1 MSERKVVRAP
11 VLILKEGTTRQRG
24 REAQRQNILA
34 ARIVAE
40 MLKSTL
46 GPRGMDKMLVDSIGD
61 ITITNDGAT
70 IMDEIEAEH
79 PAVKLLVNVAK
90 TQDKEVGDG
99 TTTVVVLTGALL
111 KKAEELLDRDIH
123 PSVICSGFRKA
134 EAKAQETLEKI
145 AKPIDLG
152 DRVTLTNIASTAM
165 RSKSVEYLRDYLASI
180 AVDAVLKIVE
190 DRDGKKYADI
200 DNIQVIKKPGKS
212 VAETQLISGLIIDKE
227 VVHPG
232 MPKRIENAR
241 IALLN
246 CPLEIEK
253 TEFSAEIRIRD
264 PSQMKAFLDE
274 EARMLKDMVDRIAG
288 TGANVVFCQKGID
301 DMAQYFL
308 AKKGILAV
316 RRVKESDMQK
326 LSRATGARI
335 VTNIDDLRQ
344 EDLGSAELVEERKVG
359 EDKWVF
365 VEGCLN
371 PRAVSILIRGG
382 ADKVVEEAERSIHD
396 ALCVVKDVIEYPYL
410 VFGGGAP
417 EAEVALRVRKWAEKL
432 SGREQL
438 AVLKFAE
445 ALEVIPSAL
454 AENSG
459 LDAIDIMVE
468 LRARHEKGQIWD
480 GVNVLGGG
488 IGDMKALEVY
498 EPLAVK
504 EQVLKSAVEA
514 ATSILRIDD
523 VIAAGKLKEEGKK
536 EKKEEEGEEEKSKPE
551 LD

>member
-1 MSERKVVRAP
+1 MSERRAVRAP

-24 REAQRQNILA
+24 REAQRQNMLA

-99 TTTVVVLTGALL
+99 TTSVVVLTGALL
-111 KKAEELLDRDIH
+111 KKAEELLDKDIH

-134 EAKAQETLEKI
+134 EAKAQEVLQRI
-145 AKPIDLG
+145 AKPVDLN
-152 DRVTLTNIASTAM
+152 DRATLMNIASTAM

-212 VAETQLISGLIIDKE
+212 VAETQLINGLIIDKE

-232 MPKRIENAR
+232 MPKRIENAK

-274 EARMLKDMVDRIAG
+274 EARMLKSMVDNIAA

-316 RRVKESDMQK
+316 RRVKKSDMEK

-335 VTNIDDLRQ
+335 VTNIDDLKP
-344 EDLGSAELVEERKVG
+344 EDLGSAELVEERKIG
-359 EDKWVF
+359 EDRMVF
-365 VEGCLN
+365 VEGCKDPKAVAILVRGGFE
-371 PRAVSILIRGG
+371 RAV
-382 ADKVVEEAERSIHD
+382 DEAERSLHD
-396 ALCVVKDVIEYPYL
+396 ALSVVADIVKDPRIVY
-410 VFGGGAP
+410 GGGAT
-417 EAEVALRVRKWAEKL
+417 EAEIAKEIRRFATQIG
-432 SGREQL
+432 GREQL
-438 AVLKFAE
+438 AVQAFAE
-445 ALEVIPSAL
+445 AIEVIPQAL
-454 AENSG
+454 AENAG
-459 LDAIDIMVE
+459 LDPIDILVE
-468 LRARHEKGQIWD
+468 LRAKHEEPEGYRY
-480 GVNVLGGG
+480 GVDVFSGKVADMSTLNV
-488 IGDMKALEVY
+488 IEPVIVKSKAIS
-498 EPLAVK
+498 A
-504 EQVLKSAVEA
+504 AVEA
-514 ATSILRIDD
+514 AITILRIDD
-523 VIAAGKLKEEGKK
+523 VVIASKPLEKGKEKEKEEAAPPS
-536 EKKEEEGEEEKSKPE
+536 EF
-551 LD
+551 D

>member
-1 MSERKVVRAP
+1 MSERRAVRAP

-24 REAQRQNILA
+24 REAQRQNMLA

-99 TTTVVVLTGALL
+99 TTSVVVLTGALL
-111 KKAEELLDRDIH
+111 KKAEELLDKDIH

-134 EAKAQETLEKI
+134 EAKAQEVLQRI
-145 AKPIDLG
+145 AKPVDLN
-152 DRVTLTNIASTAM
+152 DRATLMNIASTAM

-212 VAETQLISGLIIDKE
+212 VAETQLINGLIIDKE

-232 MPKRIENAR
+232 MPKRIENAK

-274 EARMLKDMVDRIAG
+274 EARMLKGMVDNIAA

-316 RRVKESDMQK
+316 RRVKKSDMEK

-335 VTNIDDLRQ
+335 VTNIDDLKP
-344 EDLGSAELVEERKVG
+344 EDLGSAELVEERKIG
-359 EDKWVF
+359 EDRMVF
-365 VEGCLN
+365 VEGCKDPKAVAILVRGGFE
-371 PRAVSILIRGG
+371 RAV
-382 ADKVVEEAERSIHD
+382 DEAERSLHD
-396 ALCVVKDVIEYPYL
+396 ALSVVADIVKDPRIVY
-410 VFGGGAP
+410 GGGAT
-417 EAEVALRVRKWAEKL
+417 EAEIAKEIRRFATQIG
-432 SGREQL
+432 GREQL
-438 AVLKFAE
+438 AVQAFAE
-445 ALEVIPSAL
+445 AIEVIPQAL
-454 AENSG
+454 AENAG
-459 LDAIDIMVE
+459 LDPIDILVE
-468 LRARHEKGQIWD
+468 LRAKHEEPEGYRY
-480 GVNVLGGG
+480 GVDVFSGKVADMSTLNV
-488 IGDMKALEVY
+488 IEPVIVKSKAIS
-498 EPLAVK
+498 A
-504 EQVLKSAVEA
+504 AVEA
-514 ATSILRIDD
+514 AITILRIDD
-523 VIAAGKLKEEGKK
+523 VVIASKPLEKGKEKEKEEAAPPS
-536 EKKEEEGEEEKSKPE
+536 EF
-551 LD
+551 D

>member
-1 MSERKVVRAP
+1 MSERRAVRAP

-24 REAQRQNILA
+24 REAQRQNMLA

-99 TTTVVVLTGALL
+99 TTSVVVLTGALL
-111 KKAEELLDRDIH
+111 KKAEELLDKDIH

-134 EAKAQETLEKI
+134 EAKAQEVLQRI
-145 AKPIDLG
+145 AKPVDLN
-152 DRVTLTNIASTAM
+152 DRATLMNIASTAM

-212 VAETQLISGLIIDKE
+212 VAETQLINGLIIDKE

-232 MPKRIENAR
+232 MPKRIENAK

-274 EARMLKDMVDRIAG
+274 ESRMLKGMVDNIAA

-316 RRVKESDMQK
+316 RRVKKSDMEK

-335 VTNIDDLRQ
+335 VTNIDDLKP
-344 EDLGSAELVEERKVG
+344 EDLGSAELVEERKIG
-359 EDKWVF
+359 EDRMVF
-365 VEGCLN
+365 VEGCKDPKAVAILVRGGFE
-371 PRAVSILIRGG
+371 RAV
-382 ADKVVEEAERSIHD
+382 DEAERSLHD
-396 ALCVVKDVIEYPYL
+396 ALSVVADIVKDPRIVY
-410 VFGGGAP
+410 GGGAT
-417 EAEVALRVRKWAEKL
+417 EAEIAKEIRRFATQIG
-432 SGREQL
+432 GREQL
-438 AVLKFAE
+438 AVQAFAE
-445 ALEVIPSAL
+445 AIEVIPQAL
-454 AENSG
+454 AENAG
-459 LDAIDIMVE
+459 LDPIDILVE
-468 LRARHEKGQIWD
+468 LRAKHEEPEGYRY
-480 GVNVLGGG
+480 GVDVFSGKVADMSTLNV
-488 IGDMKALEVY
+488 IEPVIVKSKAIS
-498 EPLAVK
+498 A
-504 EQVLKSAVEA
+504 AVEA
-514 ATSILRIDD
+514 AITILRIDD
-523 VIAAGKLKEEGKK
+523 VVIASKPLEKGKEKEKEEAAPPS
-536 EKKEEEGEEEKSKPE
+536 EF
-551 LD
+551 D

>member
-1 MSERKVVRAP
+1 MSERKAVRAP

-24 REAQRQNILA
+24 REAQRQNMLA

-99 TTTVVVLTGALL
+99 TTSVVVLTGALL

-134 EAKAQETLEKI
+134 EARAQEVLQRI
-145 AKPIDLG
+145 AKPVDFN
-152 DRVTLTNIASTAM
+152 DRATLMNIASTAM
-165 RSKSVEYLRDYLASI
+165 RSKSVEYLREYLASI

-212 VAETQLISGLIIDKE
+212 VAETQLINGLIIDKE

-232 MPKRIENAR
+232 MPKRIENAK

-274 EARMLKDMVDRIAG
+274 ESRMLKNMVDNIAA

-335 VTNIDDLRQ
+335 VTNIDDLKP
-344 EDLGSAELVEERKVG
+344 EDLGSAELVEERKIG
-359 EDKWVF
+359 EDRMVF
-365 VEGCLN
+365 VEGCKDPKAVAILVRGGFE
-371 PRAVSILIRGG
+371 RAV
-382 ADKVVEEAERSIHD
+382 DEAERSLHD
-396 ALCVVKDVIEYPYL
+396 ALSVVADIVKDPRIVY
-410 VFGGGAP
+410 GGGAV
-417 EAEVALRVRKWAEKL
+417 EAEIAKEIRRFATQI

-438 AVLKFAE
+438 AVQAFAE
-445 ALEVIPSAL
+445 AIEVIPQAL
-454 AENSG
+454 AENAG
-459 LDAIDIMVE
+459 LDPIDILVE
-468 LRARHEKGQIWD
+468 LRAKHEEPEGYRY
-480 GVNVLGGG
+480 GVDVFSGKVADMSTLNV
-488 IGDMKALEVY
+488 IEPIIVKSKAIS
-498 EPLAVK
+498 A
-504 EQVLKSAVEA
+504 AVEA
-514 ATSILRIDD
+514 AITILRIDD
-523 VIAAGKLKEEGKK
+523 VVIASKPLEKGKEKEKEEAAPPS
-536 EKKEEEGEEEKSKPE
+536 EF
-551 LD
+551 D

>member
-1 MSERKVVRAP
+1 MSERRAVRAP
-11 VLILKEGTTRQRG
+11 VLILKEGTTRQSG
-24 REAQRQNILA
+24 REAQRQNMLA

-99 TTTVVVLTGALL
+99 TTSVVVLTGALL
-111 KKAEELLDRDIH
+111 KKAEELLDKDIH

-134 EAKAQETLEKI
+134 EAKAQEVLQRI
-145 AKPIDLG
+145 AKPVDLN
-152 DRVTLTNIASTAM
+152 DRATLMNIASTAM

-212 VAETQLISGLIIDKE
+212 VAETQLINGLIIDKE

-232 MPKRIENAR
+232 MPKRIENAK

-253 TEFSAEIRIRD
+253 TEFDAKINIET
-264 PSQMKAFLDE
+264 PEQMKAFLDE
-274 EARMLKDMVDRIAG
+274 EARMLKSMVDNIAA

-316 RRVKESDMQK
+316 RRVKKSDMEK

-335 VTNIDDLRQ
+335 VTNIDDLKP
-344 EDLGSAELVEERKVG
+344 EDLGSAELVEERKIG
-359 EDKWVF
+359 EDRMVF
-365 VEGCLN
+365 VEGCKDPKAVAILVRGGFE
-371 PRAVSILIRGG
+371 RAV
-382 ADKVVEEAERSIHD
+382 DEAERSLHD
-396 ALCVVKDVIEYPYL
+396 ALSVVADIVKDPRIVY
-410 VFGGGAP
+410 GGGAT
-417 EAEVALRVRKWAEKL
+417 EAEIAKEIRRFATQIG
-432 SGREQL
+432 GREQL
-438 AVLKFAE
+438 AVQAFAE
-445 ALEVIPSAL
+445 AIEVIPQAL
-454 AENSG
+454 AENAG
-459 LDAIDIMVE
+459 LDPIDILVE
-468 LRARHEKGQIWD
+468 LRAKHEEPEGYRY
-480 GVNVLGGG
+480 GVDVFSGKVADMSTLNV
-488 IGDMKALEVY
+488 IEPVIVKSKAIS
-498 EPLAVK
+498 A
-504 EQVLKSAVEA
+504 AVEA
-514 ATSILRIDD
+514 AITILRIDD
-523 VIAAGKLKEEGKK
+523 VVIASKPLEKGKEKEKEEAAPPS
-536 EKKEEEGEEEKSKPE
+536 EF
-551 LD
+551 D

>member
-1 MSERKVVRAP
+1 MSERKAVRAP

-24 REAQRQNILA
+24 REAQRQNMLA

-99 TTTVVVLTGALL
+99 TTSVVVLTGALL
-111 KKAEELLDRDIH
+111 KKAEELLDKDIH

-134 EAKAQETLEKI
+134 EARAQEVLQRI
-145 AKPIDLG
+145 AKPVDLN
-152 DRVTLTNIASTAM
+152 DRATLMNIASTAM
-165 RSKSVEYLRDYLASI
+165 RSKSVEYLREYLASI

-212 VAETQLISGLIIDKE
+212 VAETQLINGLIIDKE

-232 MPKRIENAR
+232 MPKRIENAK

-274 EARMLKDMVDRIAG
+274 ESRMLKNMVDNIAA

-316 RRVKESDMQK
+316 RRVKKSDMEK

-335 VTNIDDLRQ
+335 VTNIDDLKP
-344 EDLGSAELVEERKVG
+344 EDLGSAELVEERKIG
-359 EDKWVF
+359 EDRIVF
-365 VEGCLN
+365 VEGCKDPKAVAILVRGGFE
-371 PRAVSILIRGG
+371 RAV
-382 ADKVVEEAERSIHD
+382 DEAERSLHD
-396 ALCVVKDVIEYPYL
+396 ALSVVADIVKDPRIVY
-410 VFGGGAP
+410 GGGAV
-417 EAEVALRVRKWAEKL
+417 EAEIAKEIRRFATQI

-438 AVLKFAE
+438 AVQAFAE
-445 ALEVIPSAL
+445 AIEVIPQAL
-454 AENSG
+454 AENAG
-459 LDAIDIMVE
+459 LDPIDILVE
-468 LRARHEKGQIWD
+468 LRAKHEEPEGYRY
-480 GVNVLGGG
+480 GVDVFSGKVADMSTLNV
-488 IGDMKALEVY
+488 IEPIIVKSKAIS
-498 EPLAVK
+498 A
-504 EQVLKSAVEA
+504 AVEA
-514 ATSILRIDD
+514 AITILRIDD
-523 VIAAGKLKEEGKK
+523 VVIASKPLEKGKEKEKEEAAPPS
-536 EKKEEEGEEEKSKPE
+536 EF
-551 LD
+551 D

>member
-1 MSERKVVRAP
+1 MSERRVVRAP

-34 ARIVAE
+34 VRIVAE

-79 PAVKLLVNVAK
+79 PAIKLLVNVAK

-99 TTTVVVLTGALL
+99 TTTVVVLTGALV

-123 PSVICSGFRKA
+123 PSIICSGFRKA
-134 EAKAQETLEKI
+134 EAKAQEVLQRI
-145 AKPIDLG
+145 AKPVDLS
-152 DRVTLTNIASTAM
+152 DKTTLINIASTAM

-180 AVDAVLKIVE
+180 AVDAVLRIVE
-190 DRDGKKYADI
+190 DRDGKKYADL

-212 VAETQLISGLIIDKE
+212 IAETQLINGLIIDKE
-227 VVHPG
+227 VVHPS

-274 EARMLKDMVDRIAG
+274 EARMLKDMVDKIAA

-316 RRVKESDMQK
+316 RRVKKSDMDK

-335 VTNIDDLRQ
+335 VTNIEDLRT
-344 EDLGSAELVEERKVG
+344 EDLGTAELVEERKIG
-359 EDKWVF
+359 EDRWVF
-365 VEGCLN
+365 VEGCVN

-396 ALCVVKDVIEYPYL
+396 ALCVVKDIVEYPYL

-417 EAEVALRVRKWAEKL
+417 EMEVSLKVRKWAEKL

-459 LDAIDIMVE
+459 LDAIDIIVE

-480 GVNVLGGG
+480 GVDVIKGG
-488 IGDMKALEVY
+488 IGDMKALEVC

-536 EKKEEEGEEEKSKPE
+536 EKKEEEGEEEKPKPE

>member
-1 MSERKVVRAP
+1 MSERRVVRAP

-34 ARIVAE
+34 VRIVAE

-79 PAVKLLVNVAK
+79 PAIKLLVNVAK

-99 TTTVVVLTGALL
+99 TTTVVVLTGALV

-123 PSVICSGFRKA
+123 PSIICSGFRKA
-134 EAKAQETLEKI
+134 EAKAQEVLQRI
-145 AKPIDLG
+145 AKPVDLS
-152 DRVTLTNIASTAM
+152 DKTTLINIASTAM

-180 AVDAVLKIVE
+180 AVDAVLRIVE
-190 DRDGKKYADI
+190 DRDGKKYADL

-212 VAETQLISGLIIDKE
+212 IAETQLINGLIIDKE
-227 VVHPG
+227 VVHPS

-274 EARMLKDMVDRIAG
+274 EARMLKDMVDKIAA

-316 RRVKESDMQK
+316 RRVKKSDMDK

-335 VTNIDDLRQ
+335 VTNIEDLRT
-344 EDLGSAELVEERKVG
+344 EDLGTAELVEERKIG
-359 EDKWVF
+359 EDRMVF
-365 VEGCLN
+365 VEGCRDPKAVAILVRGGFE
-371 PRAVSILIRGG
+371 RAV
-382 ADKVVEEAERSIHD
+382 DEAERSLHD
-396 ALCVVKDVIEYPYL
+396 ALSVVADIVKDPRIVY
-410 VFGGGAP
+410 GGGAV
-417 EAEVALRVRKWAEKL
+417 EAEIAKEIRRFATQIG
-432 SGREQL
+432 GREQL
-438 AVLKFAE
+438 AVQAFAE
-445 ALEVIPSAL
+445 AIEMIPQAL
-454 AENSG
+454 AENAG
-459 LDAIDIMVE
+459 LDPIDILVE
-468 LRARHEKGQIWD
+468 LRAKHEESEGYKY
-480 GVNVLGGG
+480 GVDVFSGKVADMSVLNV
-488 IGDMKALEVY
+488 IEPVIVKSKAIS
-498 EPLAVK
+498 A
-504 EQVLKSAVEA
+504 AVEA
-514 ATSILRIDD
+514 AITILRIDD
-523 VIAAGKLKEEGKK
+523 VVVASKPLEK
-536 EKKEEEGEEEKSKPE
+536 EKGKEKETPPSEF
-551 LD
+551 D